1 MQIWVHT
8 LTVLGVGTSAPRAP
22 LDKTFIAS
30 QVSRYWRVSVVDLT
44 TSTQTDLAELVN
56 AGLATNGDVIAA
68 EFQSAGRGRLD
79 RKFDA
84 PAGSALLF
92 SFYITPKRTRSD
104 WGFLAHLAALCMAE
118 IISNDLNI
126 AVSLK
131 WPNDILIADKKVC
144 GLIAQATTD
153 GIIIGI
159 GLNVAMSLPELPV
172 ATATSLAIAESD
184 QLDRNQILSQ
194 FLERFNLLFL
204 DWDTGRDFIDEYSKV
219 SATLGCDVQIE
230 VAGRENRIGFA
241 QSVTASGALILADGF
256 EVNVGDVV
264 HLR

>member
-1 MQIWVHT
+1 M
-8 LTVLGVGTSAPRAP
+8 
-22 LDKTFIAS
+22 
-30 QVSRYWRVSVVDLT
+30 VDLT
-44 TSTQTDLAELVN
+44 TSTQIDLADLVN
-56 AGLATNGDVIAA
+56 AGIATKGDVIAA
-68 EFQSAGRGRLD
+68 EFQSGGRGRLD

-92 SFYITPKRTRSD
+92 SFYITPKRSRSD
-104 WGFLAHLAALCMAE
+104 WGFVSHLAALCMSE
-118 IISNDLNI
+118 IISNNLNI
-126 AVSLK
+126 TVSLK

-144 GLIAQATTD
+144 GLIAQATAD

-159 GLNVAMSLPELPV
+159 GLNVGMSLAELPV

-184 QLDRNQILSQ
+184 QLDRNQILIQ
-194 FLERFNLLFL
+194 FLERFSLRFL
-204 DWDTGRDFIDEYSKV
+204 DWDTGRDFIDEYSQV

-241 QSVTASGALILADGF
+241 QSITASGALALADGF

>member
-1 MQIWVHT
+1 M
-8 LTVLGVGTSAPRAP
+8 
-22 LDKTFIAS
+22 
-30 QVSRYWRVSVVDLT
+30 VDLT
-44 TSTQTDLAELVN
+44 NSTQIDLADLAN
-56 AGLATNGDVIAA
+56 AGLATKGDVIAA
-68 EFQSAGRGRLD
+68 EFQSGGRGRLD

-92 SFYITPKRTRSD
+92 SFYITPKRSRSD
-104 WGFLAHLAALCMAE
+104 WGFLSHLAALCMSE

-131 WPNDILIADKKVC
+131 WPN
-144 GLIAQATTD
+144 AQATAD

-159 GLNVAMSLPELPV
+159 GLNVGMSLAELPV

-184 QLDRNQILSQ
+184 QLDRNQILIQ
-194 FLERFNLLFL
+194 FLERFSLRFL

-241 QSVTASGALILADGF
+241 QSITASGALILADGF

>member
-1 MQIWVHT
+1 
-8 LTVLGVGTSAPRAP
+8 VGISAPRAP
-22 LDKTFIAS
+22 LDKTIIAS
-30 QVSRYWRVSVVDLT
+30 QLSQYWRVSVVDLT
-44 TSTQTDLAELVN
+44 TSTQIDLADLAN
-56 AGLATNGDVIAA
+56 AGLATKGDVIAA
-68 EFQSAGRGRLD
+68 EFQSGGRGRLD
-79 RKFDA
+79 RKFEA

-92 SFYITPKRTRSD
+92 SFYITPKRSRSD
-104 WGFLAHLAALCMAE
+104 WGFLSHLAALCMSE

-144 GLIAQATTD
+144 GLIAQATAD
-153 GIIIGI
+153 GIVIGI
-159 GLNVAMSLPELPV
+159 GLNVGMTLAEIPV

-184 QLDRNQILSQ
+184 QLDRNQILIQ
-194 FLERFNLLFL
+194 FLERFSLRFL
-204 DWDTGRDFIDEYSKV
+204 DWDAGRDFIDEYSKV

-241 QSVTASGALILADGF
+241 QSITASGALILADGF

>member
-1 MQIWVHT
+1 M
-8 LTVLGVGTSAPRAP
+8 
-22 LDKTFIAS
+22 
-30 QVSRYWRVSVVDLT
+30 VDLT
-44 TSTQTDLAELVN
+44 TSTQIDLADLANV
-56 AGLATNGDVIAA
+56 GLATKGDVIAA
-68 EFQSAGRGRLD
+68 EFQSGGRGRLD

-92 SFYITPKRTRSD
+92 SFYITPKRSRSN
-104 WGFLAHLAALCMAE
+104 WGFLSHLAALCMSE

-126 AVSLK
+126 VVSLK

-144 GLIAQATTD
+144 GLIAQATAD

-159 GLNVAMSLPELPV
+159 GLNVGMSLAELPV
-172 ATATSLAIAESD
+172 ATATSLAIAESN
-184 QLDRNQILSQ
+184 QLDRNQILIQ
-194 FLERFNLLFL
+194 FLERFRLRFL

-241 QSVTASGALILADGF
+241 QSITATGALILTDGF

>member
-1 MQIWVHT
+1 
-8 LTVLGVGTSAPRAP
+8 VGISAPRAP
-22 LDKTFIAS
+22 LDKTIIAS
-30 QVSRYWRVSVVDLT
+30 QLSQYWRVSVVDLT
-44 TSTQTDLAELVN
+44 TSTQIDLADLAN
-56 AGLATNGDVIAA
+56 AGLATKGDVIAA
-68 EFQSAGRGRLD
+68 EFQSGGRGRLD
-79 RKFDA
+79 RKFEA

-92 SFYITPKRTRSD
+92 SFYITPKRSRSH
-104 WGFLAHLAALCMAE
+104 WGFLSHLAALCMSE

-126 AVSLK
+126 VVSLK

-144 GLIAQATTD
+144 GLIAQATAD
-153 GIIIGI
+153 GIVIGI
-159 GLNVAMSLPELPV
+159 GLNVGMTLAEIPV

-184 QLDRNQILSQ
+184 QLDRNQILIQ
-194 FLERFNLLFL
+194 FLERFSLRFL
-204 DWDTGRDFIDEYSKV
+204 DWDAGRDFIDEYSKV

-241 QSVTASGALILADGF
+241 QSITASGALILADGF

>member
-1 MQIWVHT
+1 
-8 LTVLGVGTSAPRAP
+8 VGISAPRAP
-22 LDKTFIAS
+22 LDKTIIAS
-30 QVSRYWRVSVVDLT
+30 QLSQYWRVSVVDLT
-44 TSTQTDLAELVN
+44 TSTQIDLADLAN
-56 AGLATNGDVIAA
+56 AGLATKGDVIAA
-68 EFQSAGRGRLD
+68 EFQSGGRGRLD
-79 RKFDA
+79 RKFEA

-92 SFYITPKRTRSD
+92 SFYITPKRSRSD
-104 WGFLAHLAALCMAE
+104 WAFLSHLAALCMSE

-144 GLIAQATTD
+144 GLIAQATAD
-153 GIIIGI
+153 GIVIGI
-159 GLNVAMSLPELPV
+159 GLNVGMTLAEIPV

-184 QLDRNQILSQ
+184 QLDRNQILIQ
-194 FLERFNLLFL
+194 FLERFSLRFL
-204 DWDTGRDFIDEYSKV
+204 DWDAGRDFIDEYSKV

-241 QSVTASGALILADGF
+241 QSITASGALILADGF

>member
-8 LTVLGVGTSAPRAP
+8 LTVLGVGISAPRAP
-22 LDKTFIAS
+22 LDKTIIAS
-30 QVSRYWRVSVVDLT
+30 QLSQYWRVSVVDLT
-44 TSTQTDLAELVN
+44 TSTQIDLADLAN
-56 AGLATNGDVIAA
+56 AGLATKGDVIAA
-68 EFQSAGRGRLD
+68 EFQSGGRGRLD
-79 RKFDA
+79 RKFEA

-92 SFYITPKRTRSD
+92 SFYITPKRSRSH
-104 WGFLAHLAALCMAE
+104 WGFLSHLAALCMSE

-144 GLIAQATTD
+144 GLIAQATAD
-153 GIIIGI
+153 GIVIGI
-159 GLNVAMSLPELPV
+159 GLNVGMTLAEIPV

-184 QLDRNQILSQ
+184 QLDRNQILIQ
-194 FLERFNLLFL
+194 FLERFSLRFL
-204 DWDTGRDFIDEYSKV
+204 DWDAGRDFIDEYSKV

-241 QSVTASGALILADGF
+241 QSITASGALILADGF

>member
-1 MQIWVHT
+1 M
-8 LTVLGVGTSAPRAP
+8 
-22 LDKTFIAS
+22 
-30 QVSRYWRVSVVDLT
+30 VDLT
-44 TSTQTDLAELVN
+44 TSTQIDLADLAN
-56 AGLATNGDVIAA
+56 AGLATKGDVIAT
-68 EFQSAGRGRLD
+68 EFQSDGRGRLD
-79 RKFDA
+79 RKFEA

-92 SFYITPKRTRSD
+92 SFYITPKRSRSH
-104 WGFLAHLAALCMAE
+104 WGFLSHLAALCMSE

-144 GLIAQATTD
+144 GLIAQATAD
-153 GIIIGI
+153 GIVIGI
-159 GLNVAMSLPELPV
+159 GLNVGMTLAEIPV

-184 QLDRNQILSQ
+184 QLDRNQILIQ
-194 FLERFNLLFL
+194 FLERFSLRFL

-219 SATLGCDVQIE
+219 SATLGCDVQIQ

-241 QSVTASGALILADGF
+241 QSITASGALILADGF
-256 EVNVGDVV
+256 VVNVGDVV

>member
-1 MQIWVHT
+1 M
-8 LTVLGVGTSAPRAP
+8 
-22 LDKTFIAS
+22 
-30 QVSRYWRVSVVDLT
+30 VDLT
-44 TSTQTDLAELVN
+44 TSTQIDLADFAS
-56 AGLATNGDVIAA
+56 AGVATNGDVIAA
-68 EFQSAGRGRLD
+68 EFQSSGRGRLD

-92 SFYITPKRTRSD
+92 SFYITPKRSRSD
-104 WGFLAHLAALCMAE
+104 WGFLSHLAALCMSE
-118 IISNDLNI
+118 IISNDLDI

-144 GLIAQATTD
+144 GLIAQATAD
-153 GIIIGI
+153 GVIIGI
-159 GLNVAMSLPELPV
+159 GLNVGMSLAEIPV

-184 QLDRNQILSQ
+184 QLDRNQILIQ
-194 FLERFNLLFL
+194 FLERFSLRFL
-204 DWDTGRDFIDEYSKV
+204 DWDTGRDFMDEYSKV

-241 QSVTASGALILADGF
+241 QSITASGALILADGF
-256 EVNVGDVV
+256 EVNVGDVL

>member
-1 MQIWVHT
+1 M
-8 LTVLGVGTSAPRAP
+8 
-22 LDKTFIAS
+22 
-30 QVSRYWRVSVVDLT
+30 VDLT
-44 TSTQTDLAELVN
+44 TSTQIDLADLAN
-56 AGLATNGDVIAA
+56 AGVATNGAVLAA

-79 RKFDA
+79 RKFEA

-92 SFYITPKRTRSD
+92 SFYITPKRSRSD
-104 WGFLAHLAALCMAE
+104 WGFLTHLAALCMSE
-118 IISNDLNI
+118 IISDDLNTS
-126 AVSLK
+126 VSLK

-153 GIIIGI
+153 GIVIGI
-159 GLNVAMSLPELPV
+159 GLNVAMSPAELPV
-172 ATATSLAIAESD
+172 ATATSLVIAESD
-184 QLDRNQILSQ
+184 QLDRNQILIQ
-194 FLERFNLLFL
+194 FLERFSLRFL
-204 DWDTGRDFIDEYSKV
+204 DWDAGRDFIDEYSKV

-241 QSVTASGALILADGF
+241 QSITASGALILADGF